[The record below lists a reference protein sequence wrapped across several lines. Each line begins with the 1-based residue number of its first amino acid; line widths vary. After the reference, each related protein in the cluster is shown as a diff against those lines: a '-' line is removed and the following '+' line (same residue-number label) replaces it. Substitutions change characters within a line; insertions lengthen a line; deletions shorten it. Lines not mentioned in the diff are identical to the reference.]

1 MLSSNVVALKKKP
14 YQGIRIKYGLLR
26 LSFLISILAVII
38 QK

>member
-1 MLSSNVVALKKKP
+1 MLSSNVALEKKP

-26 LSFLISILAVII
+26 LTFLIGILAVII